1 MWFSF
6 FSSNGSTTLSVKSSN
21 RSTAVPHKTAWLPLQ
36 THGTAALRMH
46 VVLSHAAPYTVF
58 NQLSTSAYKS
68 GSEAAFFTLGWR
80 DDIVLRG
87 VRSNRGVVQRARW
100 PYRRVE
106 VALAVH
112 GDVEPRLGAL
122 DGHYSESHRNQV
134 ELHCK
139 KKRGTAGVSE
149 WLWCYLLFRC
159 SQSLLAA

>member
-1 MWFSF
+1 MWLSFFFFSF
-6 FSSNGSTTLSVKSSN
+6 VQRAPTGPSWCHTNCMSPTP
-21 RSTAVPHKTAWLPLQ
+21 TAQHSCIKNACGAVTRRL
-36 THGTAALRMH
+36 
-46 VVLSHAAPYTVF
+46 YTVF

-68 GSEAAFFTLGWR
+68 VSDAAFFTLDWR
-80 DDIVLRG
+80 NDIVLRG

-100 PYRRVE
+100 PYRGVE

-139 KKRGTAGVSE
+139 KKRGTM
-149 WLWCYLLFRC
+149 WCQSDYDTIC
-159 SQSLLAA
+159 SSDLHSPSSLH